1 MGGGGGKEFLWIAW
15 FNGSIIAVPI
25 ENELPIRGIIRILK
39 KPVEKSGKFCRD
51 IINPLPPSLPPPPT
65 SPWYLK
71 NKKGQCNK
79 RKISSG
85 YKFNHSADF
94 QNRLCVRFICLATS
108 ISWVSDEF
116 KPLRTCCL
124 LFFFSLGKE

>member
-51 IINPLPPSLPPPPT
+51 IINPLPPLPPPPT
-65 SPWYLK
+65 HLPMA
-71 NKKGQCNK
+71 G
-79 RKISSG
+79 
-85 YKFNHSADF
+85 
-94 QNRLCVRFICLATS
+94 T
-108 ISWVSDEF
+108 
-116 KPLRTCCL
+116 
-124 LFFFSLGKE
+124 